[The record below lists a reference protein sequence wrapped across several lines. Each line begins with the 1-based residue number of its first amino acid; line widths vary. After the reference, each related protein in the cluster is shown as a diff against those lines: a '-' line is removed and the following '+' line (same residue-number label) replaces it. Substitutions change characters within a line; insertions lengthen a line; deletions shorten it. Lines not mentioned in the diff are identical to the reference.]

1 MWCGYTS
8 HHLEGWALAAS
19 TPKETGGEDMV
30 LIQLAHNRVHVFV
43 NMILNSGFYKRQRIC

>member
-19 TPKETGGEDMV
+19 GPKETGCEGTV

-43 NMILNSGFYKRQRIC
+43 NMILNSGFYKRQGIC

>member
-8 HHLEGWALAAS
+8 HHLEGWVLAAS
-19 TPKETGGEDMV
+19 APKETGYEGTV
-30 LIQLAHNRVHVFV
+30 LIQLAHNRVQVFV